1 MRRSFDG
8 LGFPR
13 QRQSPGTAA
22 NSGGVVLASVGGH
35 THRTSSNL
43 PQSGPAS
50 PDRDYLTPSVNSAI
64 EGLSGEVTATEIAAR
79 LLGVHPEY
87 AAGRG
92 GEVVL
97 DPSRGIRRATSTEW
111 LDDVRGLLV
120 GNDVRLHGRVVILG
134 LARLDKSLQQQ
145 LDESGLSTALEAEIH
160 EPLDELFRRDQL
172 DINEVGSAG
181 SPRLANAATADMP
194 ASEDLLGFAP
204 LVSAVHAVLDD
215 PATTLPLAIAVTG
228 RWGAGKSSMMRQLE
242 QQLRNGPE
250 NGTAHRRWTIVRFD
264 AWKYERSERLWAALA
279 KSVYEQALASRG
291 TWHARLLFRVG
302 LEWRRLGWWRFVLR
316 YAWPVIVAA
325 AVVVA
330 LLAADLTEAGKR
342 ASGLALLAAGLATF
356 AHYWRTIADP
366 FKRAIERHASRPDYE
381 EHLGFTSD
389 ADRDI
394 ACLTAAVAPGDSD
407 ALAVFIDDLDRC
419 SSGHLVEVVEAVN
432 QIFNSDE
439 RVRAQRSVF
448 VLGLDREAVA
458 GSIEAA
464 YGEMVDRLKAADS
477 PVACDF
483 GFHFIDKL
491 VQLSIGVP
499 HPRLD
504 RLPRLLASERPSAL
518 LGHAQAVEALERVR
532 QSEDVD
538 AAEVAALVH
547 LERNPRQAKRFHN
560 VFRLQV
566 YVAAAEGV
574 EFDKDQLVT
583 LARWVALRLR
593 WPALADDLDY
603 EPGLLGVLDAFANE
617 DLAKPRNEWPAEA
630 QRLAEVYA
638 RWFADG
644 KVTGVLASSKAGVI
658 HRVGSLPLD
667 EFLVVA

>member
-1 MRRSFDG
+1 V
-8 LGFPR
+8 
-13 QRQSPGTAA
+13 TAA
-22 NSGGVVLASVGGH
+22 
-35 THRTSSNL
+35 
-43 PQSGPAS
+43 
-50 PDRDYLTPSVNSAI
+50 
-64 EGLSGEVTATEIAAR
+64 EIAAR
-79 LLGVHPEY
+79 LLAIHPEY
-87 AAGRG
+87 GARRG

-97 DPSRGIRRATSTEW
+97 DPSRGIRRATTTEW
-111 LDDVRGLLV
+111 LDEVRGLLL

-134 LARLDKSLQQQ
+134 LARLDEALQQQ
-145 LDESGLSTALEAEIH
+145 LDESGLSTALEAEIR
-160 EPLDELFRRDQL
+160 EPLDELFRRDEL
-172 DINEVGSAG
+172 DIDEAIGSAG

-204 LVSAVHAVLDD
+204 LVSAVRALLDD

-242 QQLRNGPE
+242 HQLRTGPE

-291 TWHARLLFRVG
+291 SWRARLRFRVG

-325 AVVVA
+325 AAVVA
-330 LLAADLTEAGKR
+330 LLATDLSEAGKR

-356 AHYWRTIADP
+356 AHYWRAIADP

-381 EHLGFTSD
+381 QHLGFTSD

-394 ACLTAAVAPGDSD
+394 ACLTAEVAPSDRD

-464 YGEMVDRLKAADS
+464 YGDMVDRLRAAES
-477 PVACDF
+477 PVARDF

-499 HPRLD
+499 RPRLD
-504 RLPRLLASERPSAL
+504 RLPRLLTSEQPSAL
-518 LGHAQAVEALERVR
+518 PEHAQAVEALERMQ
-532 QSEDVD
+532 QSEHVD

-574 EFDKDQLVT
+574 AFDKDRLVT

-593 WPALADDLDY
+593 WPPLADDLDH

-617 DLAKPRNEWPAEA
+617 ELDEPTAEEK
-630 QRLAEVYA
+630 RLIKVYA
-638 RWFADG
+638 RWFEDG
-644 KVTGVLASSKAGVI
+644 EVTGVLASSKPGMI

-667 EFLVVA
+667 QFLVVA